1 MDQGNIQEKI
11 KVIEPVGIFDRAR
24 AGMVRQDINDSLD
37 HNVDVILIDF
47 SGVTFT
53 DSSGLGELVRSYK
66 RIRES
71 GKQLYLCALNDQTKM
86 LFQITNVDRVF
97 NVYETRAAFEKAHA

>member
-1 MDQGNIQEKI
+1 MDQGNL

-24 AGMVRQDINDSLD
+24 AGSVRQEINDSLD
-37 HNVDVILIDF
+37 TGVDKILIDF

-66 RIRES
+66 RIREA
-71 GKQLYLCALNDQTKM
+71 GKQLYLCALNEQTKM
-86 LFQITNVDRVF
+86 LFQITNVDRIF
-97 NVYETRAAFEKAHA
+97 NVYATRADFEKAHA

>member
-1 MDQGNIQEKI
+1 MEKGNF

-24 AGMVRQDINDSLD
+24 ASTVRQDINDSLD
-37 HNVDVILIDF
+37 TDVEVILIDF

-66 RIRES
+66 RIREA
-71 GKQLYLCALNDQTKM
+71 GKQLYLCSLNDQTKM

-97 NVYETRAAFEKAHA
+97 NVYETRADFEKAHA